1 MENNTKK
8 FVAMNLPRELVEELK
23 VWKTAYSLTYGKS
36 MTYGDIITSLLC
48 GVEKTDPEVYEEMT
62 RMVNAHPDLM
72 KKLFCFCLP
81 TESGTTEE
89 TVDGGG
95 ALTDDAADADEQDG
109 DEPSELVNTN
119 IRLL

>member
-62 RMVNAHPDLM
+62 RMVSAHPDLM
-72 KKLFCFCLP
+72 NRLFCFGLP
-81 TESGTTEE
+81 TESGAAEE
-89 TVDGGG
+89 IVDGNE
-95 ALTDDAADADEQDG
+95 DEFPQE
-109 DEPSELVNTN
+109 EPPVVSE
-119 IRLL
+119 

>member
-89 TVDGGG
+89 TVDGNE
-95 ALTDDAADADEQDG
+95 DKVPQE
-109 DEPSELVNTN
+109 EPSGVSEEDEFQ
-119 IRLL
+119 